1 MIMEGRRVA
10 LCVVRMGGRRER
22 LLALCVLVL
31 MCVWG
36 VRCVHAIDCKAEV
49 RSLVNSCKPVLYGK
63 VPSSACC
70 AAIRAAHVGC
80 VCPKITPRL
89 APLIDVKRAVRIVR
103 GCGRRV
109 PRHFKC
115 GNGFLRLLHH
125 ITTQQL
131 QKSLPS

>member
-1 MIMEGRRVA
+1 
-10 LCVVRMGGRRER
+10 MGGRRER

-115 GNGFLRLLHH
+115 G
-125 ITTQQL
+125 T
-131 QKSLPS
+131 PSGLAIGEVEVLWPLIPDSGLSFPLGQWLKNF